1 MKFMNLCSEVAKRWR
16 TSVCVSL
23 HYPKVNEYKL
33 KPGET
38 STSKDLQDS
47 HLCLV
52 GFQKIYRSVT
62 GKSELFPVG
71 FDGAAARNDCW
82 HQSRAV
88 IHADFGTA
96 AHFGAATHKV
106 MVTEDPVVG
115 STSRSSRMLAEVVLK
130 S

>member
-1 MKFMNLCSEVAKRWR
+1 MCFSNVEEIYCSAV
-16 TSVCVSL
+16 
-23 HYPKVNEYKL
+23 
-33 KPGET
+33 
-38 STSKDLQDS
+38 
-47 HLCLV
+47 
-52 GFQKIYRSVT
+52 

-96 AHFGAATHKV
+96 AHFGIATHKV
-106 MVTEDPVVG
+106 MVTEDPAVG
-115 STSRSSRMLAEVVLK
+115 STSRSSRMLTEIVLK